1 MNQYFTT
8 GEFAKLWGVKKQT
21 LFHYDEIGIFKPAI
35 KKPNGYRYYSY
46 QQFEVFGVI
55 SVLKEMGM
63 SLQEIK
69 TYLDSRSPEQL
80 IHLFSQKIDQID
92 REIEH
97 LKTLKQ
103 IMHEKVEMTKRAILL
118 IGDEIELKQMEA
130 EYFMISPELDQ
141 FNHREF
147 FDHLSEFMKREDFNS
162 YTTWDSVGVM
172 IDPQRLAKKEYL
184 DYTHFYSRIEDV
196 TQAQTVFLKP
206 KGLYLIAYHRGSYDT
221 TYQTYDRMIEFA
233 KQNNLEFLGYSYEEF
248 ILDEISVIGYDN
260 YLTQI
265 QIQVQLK

>member
-1 MNQYFTT
+1 MD
-8 GEFAKLWGVKKQT
+8 GVHDCKL
-21 LFHYDEIGIFKPAI
+21 
-35 KKPNGYRYYSY
+35 N
-46 QQFEVFGVI
+46 
-55 SVLKEMGM
+55 
-63 SLQEIK
+63 
-69 TYLDSRSPEQL
+69 
-80 IHLFSQKIDQID
+80 
-92 REIEH
+92 
-97 LKTLKQ
+97 
-103 IMHEKVEMTKRAILL
+103 
-118 IGDEIELKQMEA
+118 
-130 EYFMISPELDQ
+130 Q

-196 TQAQTVFLKP
+196 TQAQMVFLKP
-206 KGLYLIAYHRGSYDT
+206 KGLYLVAYHRGSYDT

>member
-162 YTTWDSVGVM
+162 YTTWDS
-172 IDPQRLAKKEYL
+172 
-184 DYTHFYSRIEDV
+184 RIEDV

-233 KQNNLEFLGYSYEEF
+233 KQNNLEFSGYSYEEF

>member
-8 GEFAKLWGVKKQT
+8 GEFSKLWGVKKQT

-35 KKPNGYRYYSY
+35 KKSNGYRYYSY

-55 SVLKEMGM
+55 SLLKEMGM

-80 IHLFSQKIDQID
+80 IHLFSHKIDQID
-92 REIEH
+92 R
-97 LKTLKQ
+97 
-103 IMHEKVEMTKRAILL
+103 
-118 IGDEIELKQMEA
+118 EIELKQMEA

-206 KGLYLIAYHRGSYDT
+206 KGLYLVAYHRGSYDT